1 VSLTDA
7 PVLRRRLDGA
17 ALMLPG
23 LAALVV
29 VAALAHAALG
39 AVKVPPLHVLAV
51 AADLAGID
59 LGVPVEAREHAIVA
73 ALRLP
78 RTALALLVGA
88 ALGIGGALMQGLF
101 RNPLA
106 DPGLV
111 GISSGAALGAVA
123 VIVLGHGIGGAWTL
137 TGTAFAL
144 ALLVTLAV
152 RRAAISDGE
161 TSVATMLLAGI
172 AVNALASA
180 LTGLLITM
188 SDDRQLRD
196 IVFWTMGSLGG
207 AGWPT
212 VAAILPF
219 VAAALILGPML
230 APALD
235 AFVLGERVAGHLGVD
250 AERVKRRVVLL
261 VAATVGASVAMCGVI
276 GFVGLVVPHL
286 VRLLGGPMHR
296 RVLPGA
302 ALLGAALLTLADLA
316 ARTLAAPAELPIGLV
331 TSAIGAPFFLALLL
345 KQRRAGNLA

>member
-78 RTALALLVGA
+78 RTALALLVA
-88 ALGIGGALMQGLF
+88 
-101 RNPLA
+101 
-106 DPGLV
+106 
-111 GISSGAALGAVA
+111 
-123 VIVLGHGIGGAWTL
+123 
-137 TGTAFAL
+137 
-144 ALLVTLAV
+144 LAV